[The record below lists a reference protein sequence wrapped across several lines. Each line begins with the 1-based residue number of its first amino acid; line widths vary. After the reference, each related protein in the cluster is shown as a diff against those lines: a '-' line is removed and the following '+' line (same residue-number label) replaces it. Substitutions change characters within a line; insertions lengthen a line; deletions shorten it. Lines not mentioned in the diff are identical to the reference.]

1 MKKIL
6 LSLITIFAITTIAAQ
21 NIKEN
26 KTEEIES
33 SISIHLSNMTA
44 VVVNREIKVNIPA
57 GTVLIG
63 TMPNAIW
70 SGTSGN
76 ITITLP
82 LMMINEKIPSIDL
95 LLQTNSGTRKLLT
108 VDLIY

>member
-26 KTEEIES
+26 KTEEIET

-76 ITITLP
+76 ITITLT
-82 LMMINEKIPSIDL
+82 LIMINEKIPSNHL
-95 LLQTNSGTRKLLT
+95 MMQTNS
-108 VDLIY
+108 

>member
-26 KTEEIES
+26 KTEEIET

-57 GTVLIG
+57 GTVLNGRERVEI
-63 TMPNAIW
+63 
-70 SGTSGN
+70 S
-76 ITITLP
+76 
-82 LMMINEKIPSIDL
+82 
-95 LLQTNSGTRKLLT
+95 Q
-108 VDLIY
+108 